1 MGKPQDVVK
10 VVCLLWKLIVP
21 AKDSTMMNLNDHLYV
36 HNPVV
41 YAGLS
46 QVAAHLKFFTLR
58 KSQVLLLKWLNMKR
72 TISDGYSEPC
82 SVNISQRKM
91 HEKCFPLISQIT

>member
-10 VVCLLWKLIVP
+10 VVCLLWKLVVP

-46 QVAAHLKFFTLR
+46 QVAAA
-58 KSQVLLLKWLNMKR
+58 
-72 TISDGYSEPC
+72 I
-82 SVNISQRKM
+82 
-91 HEKCFPLISQIT
+91 